1 MIYTQPQYK
10 QIVSYLHKFSQLLI
24 ENNVK
29 HWLDYGTLLHGYRDG
44 ALNNPSVWADGVSS
58 DDIHL
63 NEDDIDIG
71 CMETDYDRVIEICK
85 NNNLTYLVIAPN
97 QLLRLGENDL
107 VAICK
112 NQWPKPNSSEGD
124 IWIDLYF
131 WHDSPTVD
139 LLPTKGDKKTKPALR
154 YEDTLEAG
162 DRIRNVIQN
171 LPNSSLFNWATDNR
185 NYYDYYW
192 ITKKYFVQEL
202 DTIELYG
209 YRFPVPRYIERFL
222 ESRYGPQ
229 WKTPMTREYYVRR
242 FYSEEPQKYF
252 HMLSEDK
259 ITVLIEGV
267 WDLFHCGHV
276 ELFKRARDVYD
287 KVIVGVG
294 SDNLVES
301 YKRKPIIPY
310 DDRVKLLES
319 CKYVDEIYH
328 NAPVLNITEKV
339 LDNCGADYALH
350 SVKNPNNWKVELRE
364 SARYDQSLIDSG
376 RAHFLSYTG
385 YHSTDIIDKILK
397 DNK

>member
-1 MIYTQPQYK
+1 M
-10 QIVSYLHKFSQLLI
+10 
-24 ENNVK
+24 
-29 HWLDYGTLLHGYRDG
+29 
-44 ALNNPSVWADGVSS
+44 
-58 DDIHL
+58 
-63 NEDDIDIG
+63 
-71 CMETDYDRVIEICK
+71 
-85 NNNLTYLVIAPN
+85 
-97 QLLRLGENDL
+97 RLGENDL